1 MSSSTTD
8 LAPYMEHVK
17 RCNRGREERSK
28 FIPLLVDNATVGF
41 IHPSFLQHL
50 TSFPKVFAVVRAEP
64 DYQRGE
70 FCNIDLSMDS
80 FVTLHHD
87 LKSQEDRTESINRSL
102 KVLSEDGVIPG
113 WRNEMYPVVNA
124 FGSPPFFSLERAA
137 VPYFGTKAY
146 GVHINGFVVDS
157 NGRKYL
163 WVARRSMTKQT
174 YPGMLDH
181 LVAGGQPVGL
191 SCRENVIK
199 ECDEEAGIPRAIA
212 ERAVPVSAV
221 SYEDIEGERLKR
233 DVLVCYDLELPLDFK
248 PHNKDGEVDNFDL
261 LPIEEVEKILQTS
274 TAYKPNCAVVVI
286 DFLFRHGY
294 ITPDQKGYLHLLLS
308 LRRRECL

>member
-1 MSSSTTD
+1 MVSY
-8 LAPYMEHVK
+8 LAGEM
-17 RCNRGREERSK
+17 RC
-28 FIPLLVDNATVGF
+28 I
-41 IHPSFLQHL
+41 Q
-50 TSFPKVFAVVRAEP
+50 
-64 DYQRGE
+64 
-70 FCNIDLSMDS
+70 LSMLLE
-80 FVTLHHD
+80 VHL
-87 LKSQEDRTESINRSL
+87 
-102 KVLSEDGVIPG
+102 
-113 WRNEMYPVVNA
+113 
-124 FGSPPFFSLERAA
+124 FFSLERAA

-146 GVHINGFVVDS
+146 GVHVNGFVVDS

-233 DVLVCYDLELPLDFK
+233 DVLFCYDLELPLDFK
-248 PHNKDGEVDNFDL
+248 PHNKDGEVENFTL

-294 ITPDQKGYLHLLLS
+294 IIPDQKGYLHLLLS
-308 LRRRECL
+308 LRRGECL